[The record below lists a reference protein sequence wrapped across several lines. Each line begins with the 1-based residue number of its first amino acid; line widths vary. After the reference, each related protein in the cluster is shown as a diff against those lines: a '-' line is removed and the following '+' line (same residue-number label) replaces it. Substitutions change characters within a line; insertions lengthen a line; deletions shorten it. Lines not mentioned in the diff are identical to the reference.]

1 MAGGSVHE
9 EPFRLG
15 REFFQDPHAT
25 YRELLTEGR
34 VRYASLSPAF
44 GFWLVTRYADAKA
57 LLSDPRLSKDSA
69 RAKDLFA
76 EGAGRVYGLDL
87 FSHMLQTD
95 PPDHTRLRRLVNKAF
110 TNRAV
115 AGLRPR
121 IEQITDG
128 LLDDLG
134 AVGRADLIE
143 SFASP
148 LPIAVICEMLGV
160 PAADHAKFR
169 SWVVPLIT
177 AASPDDLRTPDEE
190 MRAYLTA
197 LIAEKR
203 AEPTKDLLSDLVHVS
218 DQGDQLSGPELLSMA
233 FLLLVAGYE
242 TTVNLIGNGVL
253 ALVRHPDRLA
263 ALRSDPSLLPEAV
276 EELLRYD
283 GSLNLATLRF
293 TTEPVRVGEVEI
305 PADEFVLISLLAANR
320 DPRQFPDPDRFD
332 TTRGAGGG
340 HLAFGHG
347 IHYCVGA
354 PLARLE
360 AQVAIGRLLD
370 RFGTIELDGDPA
382 DLRWHRSPVMHGLE
396 RLPIR
401 VGS

>member
-1 MAGGSVHE
+1 VHE

-15 REFFQDPHAT
+15 HEFFQDPHAT
-25 YRELLTEGR
+25 YRDLLAEGR

-44 GFWLVTRYADAKA
+44 AFWLVTRYADAKA
-57 LLSDPRLSKDSA
+57 LLSDPRLSKDSV
-69 RAKDLFA
+69 RAKELFA
-76 EGAGRVYGLDL
+76 EGAGQVYGLDL
-87 FSHMLQTD
+87 FAHMLQTD

-128 LLDDLG
+128 LLDDLA
-134 AVGRADLIE
+134 AVGRTDLIE

-148 LPIAVICEMLGV
+148 LPIAVICEILGV
-160 PAADHAKFR
+160 PAEDQAKFR
-169 SWVVPLIT
+169 SWVLPLVT
-177 AASPDDLRTPDEE
+177 AASPEGVRTADEE

-203 AEPTKDLLSDLVHVS
+203 TEPTNDLLSDLVHVS
-218 DQGDQLSGPELLSMA
+218 DDGDQLSGPELLSMA

-242 TTVNLIGNGVL
+242 TTVNLIGNGML
-253 ALVRHPDRLA
+253 ALLRHPDQLT

-276 EELLRYD
+276 EECLRYD

-293 TTEPVRVGEVEI
+293 TTEPVRVDEVEI
-305 PADEFVLISLLAANR
+305 PAGEFVLISFLAANR

-332 TTRGAGGG
+332 ITRGTGGG

-354 PLARLE
+354 PLARVE

-370 RFGTIELDGDPA
+370 RFATIELDGDPT
-382 DLRWHRSPVMHGLE
+382 DLRWRRSPVMHGLE